1 MQVVAVK
8 VKVSVH
14 ELAVVGIHDKGS
26 LTDKQ
31 SVRVKEWGFASQ
43 LAVDYKIY
51 LLILKERK
59 GGKPRPKQR
68 LPFLK
73 ALPQM

>member
-1 MQVVAVK
+1 MVAVK

-31 SVRVKEWGFASQ
+31 SVRLKRMEICQGASC
-43 LAVDYKIY
+43 
-51 LLILKERK
+51 
-59 GGKPRPKQR
+59 R
-68 LPFLK
+68 L
-73 ALPQM
+73 

>member
-26 LTDKQ
+26 LADKQ
-31 SVRVKEWGFASQ
+31 SVRAGRMEAGRRAGAP
-43 LAVDYKIY
+43 L
-51 LLILKERK
+51 
-59 GGKPRPKQR
+59 
-68 LPFLK
+68 
-73 ALPQM
+73 